1 MQNLVLNKDKI
12 FCNPNDYQ
20 TVHHQEYFNL
30 KIIPKIGEL
39 EREIGLLN
47 DLAKIIQNP
56 NLLYIGDKYSSF
68 YALNCQESFNSIN
81 IYNKDEDEEIYIQKN
96 IKNIKNIFLLNNLFI
111 NENTIIK
118 IYEKGYSALDLINLI
133 ENNLIYI
140 DEDRKHEILIAFEK
154 IRKEFRNEKILLFFI
169 INFVWLDSKFNL
181 ENMTF
186 I

>member
-118 IYEKGYSALDLINLI
+118 IYENFDLYLTEIKPIILCKDNETL
-133 ENNLIYI
+133 NNLYSYKYKLSNSDQVLYI
-140 DEDRKHEILIAFEK
+140 PEQHFQT
-154 IRKEFRNEKILLFFI
+154 FFD
-169 INFVWLDSKFNL
+169 NFY
-181 ENMTF
+181 
-186 I
+186 